1 MIVGGIPMLF
11 TALTVV
17 PVDISLTDNA
27 VITTDLTTYTFS
39 ARALGVAESTRR
51 IAVGI
56 TSNISTNGR
65 TISSVTI
72 GGVSAS
78 EVVFARSDNGPA
90 STLAAIWMAEVPT
103 GTTGDVVV
111 TFSAAMGYCT
121 IDIYR
126 LLNASATAYHTATDI
141 TATANALSESL
152 NLIANG
158 AAIGVFINGGT
169 TAVRTTTW
177 TNITEQTDRSLT
189 EFNLS
194 ASTAANTTATT
205 QTLTISATASGTIDR
220 FALALASFQ
229 PV

>member
-78 EVVFARSDNGPA
+78 EVVFARYDNGN
-90 STLAAIWMAEVPT
+90 SNIAAIWIASVPT

-141 TATANALSESL
+141 TATANALSASL

-177 TNITEQTDRSLT
+177 GGITEQTDRVVEL
-189 EFNLS
+189 NLS